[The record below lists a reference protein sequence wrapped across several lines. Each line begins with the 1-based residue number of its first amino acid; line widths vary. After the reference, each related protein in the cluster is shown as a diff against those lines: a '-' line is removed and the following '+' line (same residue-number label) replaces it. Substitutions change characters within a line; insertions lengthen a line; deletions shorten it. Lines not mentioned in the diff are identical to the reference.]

1 MRKEASRKSSF
12 RVLSSSDFTHIR
24 AFPNGAIFDGLGYP
38 DEHMDFAYSNG
49 SDALALTDHGNMN
62 GLSYQVLHAK
72 KMKKEGKVFKPIY
85 GCEMYF
91 HPSIA
96 EWRKDKEQIEKT
108 TKGKKEDEE
117 ITGAIVE
124 NEEETK
130 KTKKSV
136 LNRRSHLVL
145 LAQNQEGL
153 NNLFT
158 LISKSFSDENYYRFP
173 RIDYDM
179 LKQFNEGIIASSA
192 CLGGV
197 YATDFWENWENGE
210 DAVLNAMRE
219 TSRKMV
225 DIFGDRWYG
234 EVQWNGILE
243 QHKLNKLIIRVCEE
257 FGIKVIS
264 TGDSHYPPPGQ
275 PPYSSYISYPQKAPT

>member
-1 MRKEASRKSSF
+1 MTTERKESKIKFVGLHAHSGFS
-12 RVLSSSDFTHIR
+12 
-24 AFPNGAIFDGLGYP
+24 IFDGLGYP
-38 DEHMDFAYSNG
+38 DEHIDFAYSNG

-96 EWRKDKEQIEKT
+96 TWRKDKEEIEKT
-108 TKGKKEDEE
+108 TKSKKEDEE

-130 KTKKSV
+130 KTKKSI

-145 LAQNQEGL
+145 LAQKQAGL
-153 NNLFT
+153 NNLFS

-173 RIDYDM
+173 RIDYEM
-179 LKQFNEGIIASSA
+179 LKQYGEGIIALSA

-197 YATDFWENWENGE
+197 YATDFWENWDNGE
-210 DAVLNAMRE
+210 EAILNAMRE
-219 TSRKMV
+219 TSRRMI

-234 EVQWNGILE
+234 EIQWNGIPE
-243 QHKLNKLIIRVCEE
+243 QHKLNQLVIRVCDE
-257 FGIKVIS
+257 FGIKVVT
-264 TGDSHYPPPGQ
+264 TGDSHYPTPESWKDREIRSEEHTSELQ
-275 PPYSSYISYPQKAPT
+275 SH